1 MRIHTARIQ
10 HTKNAQKTR
19 LEEIQTNDFKGDF
32 AYMRQWIV
40 TYILLTCTLLL
51 PAQTVKELQA
61 QQRELQ
67 QQLEQ
72 TSQMLKQ
79 TKQNETATVNK
90 LNLLNKDINTRKK
103 LIKNIQSEISGLN
116 SEMGQLRAKRQDLQ
130 AQLDACKEDYA
141 RLIRE
146 THYADMQQSPL
157 YFLLSADSF
166 QQMLRRIRYMQ
177 EFAEY
182 RKEQVREIERLQ
194 GEIDTQNKKLTER
207 RNDRSTALKTQKRE
221 QEKLASDER
230 KQQNMLQSLKKQGKD
245 LLAQQKQQQK
255 KVDELNKKIEDLIA
269 KQVRTA
275 SSLTKEQQ
283 LIAGGFEA
291 NQGRMPWP
299 VEKGYISGHFGKHK
313 HPVHEHVTVDNK
325 GIYLQTTKDAH
336 ARAVYEG
343 EVTWC
348 AQMNGNYA
356 VIIQHGNYRSVYS
369 PLKSINVKQGDKVT
383 AKQSIGTIYTD
394 QAQDN
399 KTELYFQIYKD
410 RSILN
415 PSLWLA
421 Q

>member
-1 MRIHTARIQ
+1 MKRI
-10 HTKNAQKTR
+10 
-19 LEEIQTNDFKGDF
+19 
-32 AYMRQWIV
+32 IV
-40 TYILLTCTLLL
+40 IYITLLMALAL
-51 PAQTVKELQA
+51 PAQSVKELQK

-72 TSQMLKQ
+72 TQKMLKQ
-79 TKQNETATVNK
+79 TKQNETATINK
-90 LNLLNKDINTRKK
+90 LNLLNNDIKTRKK
-103 LIKNIQSEISGLN
+103 LIRNIQSEISGLN
-116 SEMGQLRAKRQDLQ
+116 NEMGQLRSKRQSLQ
-130 AQLDACKEDYA
+130 DKLEECKQDYA

-157 YFLLSADSF
+157 LFILSSQNF
-166 QQMLRRIRYMQ
+166 QQLTRRVRYMQ
-177 EFAEY
+177 EFATY
-182 RKEQVREIERLQ
+182 RKEQVRQIEQLQ
-194 GEIDTQNKKLTER
+194 TDIDIQNNLLEQR
-207 RNDRSTALKTQKRE
+207 RNDRAVALKNQKRE
-221 QEKLASDER
+221 QDKLTSDER
-230 KQQNMLQSLKKQGKD
+230 KQKNMLQSLKKKEKD
-245 LLAQQKQQQK
+245 LLAQQKAQQK
-255 KVDELNKKIEDLIA
+255 KADALNKQIEELIA
-269 KQVRTA
+269 KQVRTTTT
-275 SSLTKEQQ
+275 LTKEQQ

-299 VEKGYISGHFGKHK
+299 VEKGYISGHFGKHQ
-313 HPVHEHVTVDNK
+313 HPLHEHVTIDNK
-325 GIYLQTTKDAH
+325 GIYLQTVSGAA

-369 PLKSINVKQGDKVT
+369 PLKSINVKQGDKVK
-383 AKQSIGTIYTD
+383 AKQNIGTIFTD
-394 QAQDN
+394 ASEDN